1 MDDMKEIEFQKLL
14 ASESDVLNLVYEV
27 GKPGRRIDNLV
38 RRLAKLMEEV
48 GELSEAMLSVTSK
61 NNGKKKIWNDVSI
74 EAIDVL
80 IMAADI
86 ALTIPPDCTLTD
98 EEWRLHLRHALT
110 RKLRKWSEQ
119 LDENKTIT

>member
-1 MDDMKEIEFQKLL
+1 MNKLIEQVKEWHHER
-14 ASESDVLNLVYEV
+14 NLIN
-27 GKPGRRIDNLV
+27 GCTHKDQ
-38 RRLAKLMEEV
+38 LAKLMEEV

-86 ALTIPPDCTLTD
+86 ALTIPPDCTLTN

>member
-14 ASESDVLNLVYEV
+14 TSESDVLNLIYAV

-48 GELSEAMLSVTSK
+48 GELSEAMLSVTSE
-61 NNGKKKIWNDVSI
+61 NNAKKKKWDDIAI

-80 IMAADI
+80 IMATDI
-86 ALTIPPDCTLTD
+86 ALTKPPGCTLSD

-110 RKLRKWSEQ
+110 RKLHKWSEQ

>member
-1 MDDMKEIEFQKLL
+1 MRCRNRSWPPS
-14 ASESDVLNLVYEV
+14 ATESREETRTI
-27 GKPGRRIDNLV
+27 GKD
-38 RRLAKLMEEV
+38 A
-48 GELSEAMLSVTSK
+48 
-61 NNGKKKIWNDVSI
+61 KKIWNDVSI

-86 ALTIPPDCTLTD
+86 ALTIPPNCTLTN